1 MHATLDLLLLHPES
15 GRGTRL
21 SEPRRIAANPYPYGV
36 FYEVSGDTIVVIAI
50 RHAARDPDSMP
61 DGEET

>member
-1 MHATLDLLLLHPES
+1 MLHPES
-15 GRGTRL
+15 ERGTRL
-21 SEPRRIAANPYPYGV
+21 PGLRWIAANPYPYVV